1 MDHNGLNITIAVQL
15 SESVF
20 MDLGP
25 FYGPFGDLGSVLS
38 VFLQKVFFFQNLLPT
53 KEMTFFFL
61 QEAFN
66 GKFFHGLFLTKT

>member
-53 KEMTFFFL
+53 KEMTFFSYKKHLMASFSMVC
-61 QEAFN
+61 F
-66 GKFFHGLFLTKT
+66 